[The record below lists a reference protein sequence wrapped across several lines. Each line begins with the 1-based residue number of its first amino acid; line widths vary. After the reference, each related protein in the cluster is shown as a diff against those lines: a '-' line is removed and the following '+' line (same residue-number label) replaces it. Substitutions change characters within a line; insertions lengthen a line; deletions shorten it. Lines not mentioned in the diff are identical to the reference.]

1 MGMFRKAI
9 HVLDYLLQKVT
20 VLFVVLAGLMTVF
33 MIFVTTYGVVMRY
46 FFRRPEP
53 VSYELATIL
62 LIWGFLYAISYV
74 EMRGE
79 HIRADIFVPLMPEG
93 MIKFLHGIV
102 APILALI
109 YCIVLTWKGWTN
121 AMYSLSINEK
131 SLSIWEEPLF
141 PVKIMVPIC
150 YALLTLVVVRTLI
163 KGIDAYS
170 SHVKDKETTAAES

>member
-1 MGMFRKAI
+1 MFRKAI

-20 VLFVVLAGLMTVF
+20 ILFAVLAGLMTVF

-74 EMRGE
+74 ELRGE
-79 HIRADIFVPLMPEG
+79 HIRADIFVPLMPAG

-109 YCIVLTWKGWTN
+109 YCYVLTWKGWTN

-131 SLSIWEEPLF
+131 SMSVWEEPLF

-150 YALLTLVVVRTLI
+150 YALLTLVVVRTLF
-163 KGIDAYS
+163 KGIATYS
-170 SHVKDKETTAAES
+170 KHVKDKGKTVAES